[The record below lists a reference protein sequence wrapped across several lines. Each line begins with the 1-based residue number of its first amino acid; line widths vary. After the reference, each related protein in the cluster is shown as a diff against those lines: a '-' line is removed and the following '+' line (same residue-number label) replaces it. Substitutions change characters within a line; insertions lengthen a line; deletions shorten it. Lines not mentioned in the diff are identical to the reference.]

1 VTSGADGELKL
12 WRRSGCGDGAADR
25 WRCAWAA
32 TLASLPLAAVAM
44 SDDGTLVA
52 AAAGPDVG
60 LWRAA
65 DGARLAVHAAP
76 PAARGGP
83 LTELAFVAGTPVLV
97 GAYGGAHPC
106 VAGWD
111 VVAGRLAWAARARGG
126 RLSPAR
132 GAPLVAVALAPPDRP
147 TPGTAPGGRVLVLA
161 AADGAAVAG
170 WDLPRGAADALAWA
184 DPCSR
189 LAAAAAPASPAGV
202 PPLIIVTSDR
212 EFCLAA
218 AAGAVSDEG
227 ARPTTAADAA
237 AEPVAGLD
245 AAFGGAGPR
254 PIAQAPISGL
264 KAGRGPAWGALFDAP
279 SHALA
284 PPAALAPRFLECLL
298 LGKD

>member
-1 VTSGADGELKL
+1 MTSGADGELKL

-161 AADGAAVAG
+161 AADGGAGSVGSRDTDDEEGEGDVESAAAKPAAGGSPSAKSEKGGDADAPSDRGAAAVAG
-170 WDLPRGAADALAWA
+170 ALCAVCADRPVQALFV
-184 DPCSR
+184 PCGHACTCRRCARR
-189 LAAAAAPASPAGV
+189 LTRCPV
-202 PPLIIVTSDR
+202 CR
-212 EFCLAA
+212 
-218 AAGAVSDEG
+218 
-227 ARPTTAADAA
+227 ADAA
-237 AEPVAGLD
+237 RRQRLWV
-245 AAFGGAGPR
+245 GG
-254 PIAQAPISGL
+254 
-264 KAGRGPAWGALFDAP
+264 
-279 SHALA
+279 
-284 PPAALAPRFLECLL
+284 
-298 LGKD
+298 

>member
-1 VTSGADGELKL
+1 MPEPGV
-12 WRRSGCGDGAADR
+12 
-25 WRCAWAA
+25 
-32 TLASLPLAAVAM
+32 LASSDFTRSPAFAFVLGFAVAC
-44 SDDGTLVA
+44 T
-52 AAAGPDVG
+52 
-60 LWRAA
+60 
-65 DGARLAVHAAP
+65 GAMLLS
-76 PAARGGP
+76 GS
-83 LTELAFVAGTPVLV
+83 LTPSCGSSL
-97 GAYGGAHPC
+97 
-106 VAGWD
+106 
-111 VVAGRLAWAARARGG
+111 
-126 RLSPAR
+126 
-132 GAPLVAVALAPPDRP
+132 APLSVGSNV
-147 TPGTAPGGRVLVLA
+147 VV
-161 AADGAAVAG
+161 
-170 WDLPRGAADALAWA
+170 
-184 DPCSR
+184 
-189 LAAAAAPASPAGV
+189 APASPAAAAARPVPSPAPASV